1 MGLRGRL
8 TAFLI
13 ALTLVGCKGSTP
25 SANGADGA
33 GSASSGSF
41 AGGTQTENVLDT
53 TMNNETAFTVKIP
66 AKWSFQG
73 VLLQGGLP
81 TCESYFLLS
90 WRAKSPD
97 GLSSAEQM
105 PQMLWAYGT
114 GPHPTKG
121 CMPITGPISGQDF
134 LKYLAASM
142 QLDYAADQPMAAE
155 NAAAQ
160 KQWQD
165 ADAKAAPMY
174 AQRNLPAPKDT
185 GEVTGAVVQWKN
197 GTTTIKGLMVV
208 NMHCLET
215 TQPGMHSILHG
226 IPDRPTTTVTKCTAD
241 VSYVSAPESQ
251 YAALVQAWQAPGM
264 GAQQN
269 TQWGNAWVQR
279 YAKNA
284 QQESNQLIKASWAA
298 LDAEEK
304 EIAHTMAMQQEE
316 HDQFLSAMQASTDA
330 SMARAGAAMAARS
343 TAASDVVDFAL
354 DRQTVLNPQTGLI
367 AKVPDQVTV
376 GAPLQKVH
384 GNGTP

>member
-1 MGLRGRL
+1 
-8 TAFLI
+8 
-13 ALTLVGCKGSTP
+13 
-25 SANGADGA
+25 
-33 GSASSGSF
+33 
-41 AGGTQTENVLDT
+41 
-53 TMNNETAFTVKIP
+53 
-66 AKWSFQG
+66 
-73 VLLQGGLP
+73 
-81 TCESYFLLS
+81 
-90 WRAKSPD
+90 
-97 GLSSAEQM
+97 
-105 PQMLWAYGT
+105 
-114 GPHPTKG
+114 
-121 CMPITGPISGQDF
+121 MPITGPISGQDF

-142 QLDYAADQPMAAE
+142 QLNYAADQPMAAE

-185 GEVTGAVVQWKN
+185 GEVTGAVVEWKN

-215 TQPGMHSILHG
+215 TQPGMHSILRG

-241 VSYVSAPESQ
+241 VTYVSAPESQ

-367 AKVPDQVTV
+367 SKVPDQVTV

>member
-1 MGLRGRL
+1 MGFRGRV
-8 TAFLI
+8 TALLI
-13 ALTLVGCKGSTP
+13 ALTMVGCKGSTP
-25 SANGADGA
+25 TSAANGGDG
-33 GSASSGSF
+33 SGGAPP
-41 AGGTQTENVLDT
+41 AGGTQTETVADP

-66 AKWSFQG
+66 AKWSFQE

-121 CMPITGPISGQDF
+121 CMPINGPMSGQDF

-142 QLDYAADQPMAAE
+142 QLDYAADQPMPDE

-165 ADAKAAPMY
+165 GDAKSAPFY
-174 AQRNLPAPKDT
+174 AQRNMPAPKNT

-251 YAALVQAWQAPGM
+251 SAAVVKEWQAPGM

-284 QQESNQLIKASWAA
+284 QQQENQLIKATWDA
-298 LDAEEK
+298 LDAQEK
-304 EIAHTMAMQQEE
+304 QIAHTMAMQQEE
-316 HDQFLSAMQASTDA
+316 HDQFLLAMQASTDA

-367 AKVPDQVTV
+367 SKVPDQVTV

>member
-1 MGLRGRL
+1 MGLRGRA
-8 TAFLI
+8 TALLI
-13 ALTLVGCKGSTP
+13 ALTVVGCKGSTP

-33 GSASSGSF
+33 GGSASS
-41 AGGTQTENVLDT
+41 AGGTQSETVTDT
-53 TMNNETAFTVKIP
+53 TMKNETAFTVKIP

-81 TCESYFLLS
+81 TCESYFMLS

-97 GLSSAEQM
+97 GLSSEEQM
-105 PQMLWAYGT
+105 PTMLWAYGT
-114 GPHPTKG
+114 GPHPTRG
-121 CMPITGPISGQDF
+121 CMPITGPMSAQDF

-142 QLDYAADQPMAAE
+142 QLTYVADEPMPDQ
-155 NAAAQ
+155 NAAVQ

-165 ADAKAAPMY
+165 ADAKTAPFYAA
-174 AQRNLPAPKDT
+174 RNLPAPKDT
-185 GEVTGAVVQWKN
+185 GEVTAAVVQSKS
-197 GTTTIKGLMVV
+197 GTTTLKGQMLV

-215 TQPGMHSILHG
+215 TQPGMHSILRG

-241 VSYVSAPESQ
+241 VMYLSAPESQ
-251 YAALVQAWQAPGM
+251 YAGLVQVWQAPGM

-284 QQESNQLIKASWAA
+284 QQQSNQLIKASWDA

-367 AKVPDQVTV
+367 SKVPDQVTV
-376 GAPLQKVH
+376 GAPLQKAH